1 MPPRRL
7 PVPPAL
13 TLALSLALALAVPG
27 SLQAA
32 APSAPAAR
40 AAAVPADLVD
50 TVTPG
55 GLDVAPGAVGTWTIG
70 DLAVDVGLDT
80 GLSVRAGGRTVWV
93 APPAGAFVTGGRG
106 SVSWEE
112 NRGYFWPTVS
122 YTDRLP
128 DQSVDTVVGS
138 DASVVLTGRLSGA
151 AADDA
156 SYTLTVRPR
165 PAGGAALV
173 VTTSAATP
181 LTSVALVSGRSAH
194 AGVHGFGEQFTD
206 FDLDGRLLPIVD
218 REQGVGRGEE
228 PITSLADLTNHG
240 AGGTRDLTYA
250 AWPSFVTDD
259 LRGLRLDAA
268 VASSTAFAVADTR
281 DPDAVSLEL
290 WSPSLS
296 AQASAAATP
305 ARLVTAQQA
314 GDRRRPLAG
323 WATRG
328 AIVGLQ
334 GGTQEVRRELGR
346 LLDAG
351 ANVSGVWIQD
361 WTGKRTTSFGDRLW
375 WTWQLDRSRYPGW
388 GRLVRG
394 LADQGITTTT
404 YVNPF
409 LVDAAPKGD
418 RSIRNLW
425 AEARDRGFLVTDDT
439 GAPYALDQGEFEAS
453 LVDLTDP
460 AARSWYADVIAR
472 YVLADGVRGFM
483 ADFAEG
489 LPFDAHLHAGSPAT
503 LHNRWP
509 TLWARTVRAAC
520 RRAEQ
525 PRCVTWFR
533 SGALGQAAHAP
544 LFWNGDQLVTFG
556 REDGLAS
563 ALLGTLSAGVSG
575 WPLVHS
581 DIGGYTSVNAVVKD
595 YVRTP
600 ELLAR
605 WAEYQAFG
613 VVMRTH
619 EGNRPAANPQVFSTR
634 ATARAFAHAT
644 RIFGALTPYRDRV
657 VRAAARTGVP
667 AMRPVWLVAP
677 DSRAAASE
685 TEFLLGRQVLV
696 APVLAA
702 GATSVRVA
710 FPPGRWV
717 HLITGREYAGDRTED
732 VSAPVGRPA
741 AFVRADGPWSTR
753 LPARFRAAGL
763 DHRSTQA
770 R

>member
-7 PVPPAL
+7 VVPL
-13 TLALSLALALAVPG
+13 TLALTLLGPGALQVA
-27 SLQAA
+27 
-32 APSAPAAR
+32 APAAPAAPAR
-40 AAAVPADLVD
+40 SAAVPVDLLD

-55 GLDVAPGAVGTWTIG
+55 RLDVAPGAAGTWTVG
-70 DLAVDVGLDT
+70 ALTVEVGADV
-80 GLSVRAGGRTVWV
+80 GLSVRAGERTVWS
-93 APPAGAFVTGGRG
+93 APPERAFVTGGRG

-112 NRGYFWPTVS
+112 NRGYSWPTVS
-122 YTDRLP
+122 FTDRLS
-128 DQSVDTVVGS
+128 DQSVDTVLAAAG
-138 DASVVLTGRLSGA
+138 SVVLTGRLSGA
-151 AADDA
+151 VAAGGDA
-156 SYTLTVRPR
+156 SYTLTVWPR
-165 PAGGAALV
+165 PAGGAALD

-240 AGGTRDLTYA
+240 AGGTRDMTYA

-259 LRGLRLDAA
+259 LRGVRLDAA

-281 DPDAVSLEL
+281 DPDAVSLEV

-296 AQASAAATP
+296 AQASAAGTP
-305 ARLVTAQQA
+305 ARLVAAQQA

-323 WATRG
+323 WAPRG
-328 AIVGLQ
+328 ALVGRQ
-334 GGTQEVRRELGR
+334 GGPPAVRRELGR

-351 ANVSGVWIQD
+351 ADVSGVWIQD

-375 WTWQLDRSRYPGW
+375 WTWQLDRDRYPGW
-388 GRLVRG
+388 ARLVRRLSG
-394 LADQGITTTT
+394 LGIATTT

-409 LVDAAPKGD
+409 LVDASPKGD
-418 RSIRNLW
+418 PGIRNLW
-425 AEARDRGFLVTDDT
+425 AEARDRGFLVTDGS

-460 AARSWYADVIAR
+460 AARSWFADVIAR

-489 LPFDAHLHAGSPAT
+489 LPFDARLHAGSPAT

-509 TLWARTVRAAC
+509 TLWARTVRTAC
-520 RRAEQ
+520 RRAGQ

-563 ALLGTLSAGVSG
+563 ALLGTLSAGLSG

-581 DIGGYTSVNAVVKD
+581 DIGGYTSVNAYVKD

-619 EGNRPAANPQVFSTR
+619 EGNRPADNPQVFSTL
-634 ATARAFAHAT
+634 ATARTFAHAT

-657 VRAAARTGVP
+657 VHEATRTGVP
-667 AMRPVWLVAP
+667 AVRPVWLVAP
-677 DSRAAASE
+677 GSTAAASD
-685 TEFLLGRQVLV
+685 TEFFLGRHLLV
-696 APVLAA
+696 APVLEA
-702 GATSVRVA
+702 GATSVRVT

-717 HLITGREYAGDRTED
+717 HLFTGRGYAGDRSVD
-732 VSAPVGRPA
+732 VPAPVGRPA
-741 AFVRADGPWSTR
+741 AFVRDGAPWSTR

-763 DHRSTQA
+763 AHLGSGT
-770 R
+770 